1 MARTALITGSATGIG
16 KAVALRLAREGYNVA
31 INALTMMEE
40 QGRAAVEECRAL
52 GAQSELFLGDVTS
65 FAQCGEMVKA
75 VKEHFG
81 SLDVLVNN
89 AGITKDALLP
99 RMTEEQFDAVINV
112 NLKGVFNMCRHAS
125 MVMIRQKGGRIINV
139 SSVAGVYGNAGQ
151 MNYSAS
157 KAGVVGMTLTA
168 AKELGSRGVTVNA
181 VAPGFI
187 RTAMTDALPDAVKEQ
202 MLNQITLGRFGEA
215 EDVAAAIAFFA
226 SEQAGYITGQVLVI
240 DGGIAM

>member
-16 KAVALRLAREGYNVA
+16 KAVALRLAREGCNVA
-31 INALTMMEE
+31 INALGMMEE
-40 QGRAAVEECRAL
+40 QGCAAVEECRAL
-52 GAQSELFLGDVTS
+52 GVESELFLADVTS
-65 FAQCGEMVKA
+65 FTQCGEMVKA
-75 VKEHFG
+75 VKERFG

-112 NLKGVFNMCRHAS
+112 NLKGVFNMCRHTS

-168 AKELGSRGVTVNA
+168 AKELGSRGITVNA

-187 RTAMTDALPDAVKEQ
+187 RTAMTDALPEDIKQQ
-202 MLNQITLGRFGEA
+202 MLKQITLGHFGEA
-215 EDVAAAIAFFA
+215 EDVAEAIAFFA

>member
-16 KAVALRLAREGYNVA
+16 KAVALKLASQGYSIA
-31 INALTMMEE
+31 INALEMMKEAGE
-40 QGRAAVEECRAL
+40 AAVAECRAL
-52 GAQSELFLGDVTS
+52 GVECELFLADVTS
-65 FAQCGEMVKA
+65 FDECAGLVKA
-75 VKEHFG
+75 VKERFG

-99 RMTEEQFDAVINV
+99 RMTEEAFDAVINV

-125 MVMIRQKGGRIINV
+125 MVMIRQKSGRIINV

-168 AKELGSRGVTVNA
+168 AKELGSRGITVNA

-187 RTAMTDALPDAVKEQ
+187 RTAMTDALPEDVKQKMLDA
-202 MLNQITLGRFGEA
+202 ITLGHFGEA
-215 EDVAAAIAFFA
+215 QDVAEAIAFFA